1 MRYLSDRWFDA
12 ARDALAGDA
21 RLPGAVAGITLSVE
35 QVVEGGPDG
44 TVTWHLDLA
53 DGRVTLGTGPAAR
66 PDLRF
71 TTAYDTAA
79 RIAAGT
85 LSAQRA
91 FAEGRLRV
99 GGDLSLLIT
108 HQRAVA
114 AVDDVLAGVR
124 AETTFDQHTP

>member
-1 MRYLSDRWFDA
+1 VRYLSAPWFDA

-21 RLPGAVAGITLSVE
+21 GLPGAVAGISLSIE
-35 QVVEGGPDG
+35 QVVEGGPGG
-44 TVTWHLDLA
+44 TVTWHLDL
-53 DGRVTLGTGPAAR
+53 DGGRAALATGPAAR

-99 GGDLSLLIT
+99 GGNLSLLIA
-108 HQRAVA
+108 HQRAFA

-124 AETTFDQHTP
+124 AQTTFD